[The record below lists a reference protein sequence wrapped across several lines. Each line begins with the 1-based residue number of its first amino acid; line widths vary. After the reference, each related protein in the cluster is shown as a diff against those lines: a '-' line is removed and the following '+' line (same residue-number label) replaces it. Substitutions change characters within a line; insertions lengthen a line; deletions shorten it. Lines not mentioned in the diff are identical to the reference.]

1 MFLPGLVRVKL
12 QNFLCQQHPQTRI
25 VRNVPDA
32 PSGRRKSTA
41 QTVPF
46 SRVLPQDFNMNTVIL
61 REVATRIA
69 GNVSTRSSPAFQ
81 ALSARPK
88 AAMDEETL

>member
-1 MFLPGLVRVKL
+1 
-12 QNFLCQQHPQTRI
+12 
-25 VRNVPDA
+25 
-32 PSGRRKSTA
+32 
-41 QTVPF
+41 
-46 SRVLPQDFNMNTVIL
+46 MNTVIL